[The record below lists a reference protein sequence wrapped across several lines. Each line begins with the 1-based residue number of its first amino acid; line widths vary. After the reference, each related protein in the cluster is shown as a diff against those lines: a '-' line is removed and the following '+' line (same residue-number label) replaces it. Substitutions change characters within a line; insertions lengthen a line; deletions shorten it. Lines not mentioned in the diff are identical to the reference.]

1 MTRIE
6 RIEHYARVLAIAEK
20 NGCVHEVMR
29 ELGRSDLFFLFTR
42 ILNRPDGDRDWLFDR
57 CNMVQAA
64 PDGYLDLW
72 SREHFKSSII
82 TFALTIQDILNNPEL
97 TIGIFSHTRP
107 IAKGFLRQIK
117 REFEDN
123 ELLKSLYPE
132 VLYADPRKESPKWS
146 EDDGLIVRRTTNPKE
161 ATIEAWGL
169 VDGQPTSKHFALMIY
184 DDVVTRESVT
194 TPEMIAKTTD
204 AWALS
209 LNLSSEQGG
218 RIRYIGTRYHASD
231 TWAEILRRGGAV
243 ERRYPATDTGKQD
256 GNPVLLTPER
266 LAKKRAE
273 MGPYIF
279 ACHGAGTLITMA
291 DWSQRPIENISV
303 GDEVVGWA
311 HIDGG
316 QAILT
321 PTRVVAINS
330 RRALAVKST
339 LENGNVLI
347 HTPDHKWWTG
357 RSQKD
362 GSRKAY
368 SPLGFGYGFQKGV
381 CQVIDINS
389 VYTGI
394 MPEHERAAGYL
405 AAIVDGEGGVRHR
418 TLQITQD
425 PVLHPKVC
433 DQIAWCLDTLG
444 FDYGICNSKRGGR
457 SQRIYTIHGGRD
469 ARIRLINLLGDHFG
483 KRRQVISQCYGSR
496 KFGKGC
502 RVGLVEQVPF
512 GAIKVYNIQTETGN
526 YIAGGYA
533 SKNCQMLLNP
543 LADAVMGFKRE
554 WLRFWRPVDWTGL
567 NRYIVADPASAKK
580 KDSDYTVI
588 AVIGLGRDQNYYLI
602 DFLRDRLNLT
612 ERANALFYLHQRY
625 RPLDVG
631 YERYGMQSDIEHF
644 NYRMDQENYH
654 FNITELGGSM
664 PKNDRIR
671 RLVPA
676 FEGGRFFIPEL
687 LNYRD
692 YERVDRNL
700 TQVFID
706 EEFLTFPVGA
716 HDDMLDC
723 FSRILDPDLATTWP
737 SIEAEPV
744 AFTQSQQDWNF
755 VIGNPGYSGA
765 AINIE

>member
-1 MTRIE
+1 MTPMSRIE
-6 RIEHYARVLAIAEK
+6 RIEHYDRVLAVAEET
-20 NGCVHEVMR
+20 GCVHEVMR

-42 ILNRPDGDRDWLFDR
+42 LLNRPDGDRDWLFDR

-161 ATIEAWGL
+161 ATVEAWGL
-169 VDGQPTSKHFALMIY
+169 VDGQPTSKHYRLMIY

-243 ERRYPATDTGKQD
+243 ERRYPATDTGKLD
-256 GNPVLLTPER
+256 GDPVLLTPER

-279 ACHGAGTLITMA
+279 A
-291 DWSQRPIENISV
+291 S
-303 GDEVVGWA
+303 
-311 HIDGG
+311 
-316 QAILT
+316 
-321 PTRVVAINS
+321 
-330 RRALAVKST
+330 
-339 LENGNVLI
+339 
-347 HTPDHKWWTG
+347 
-357 RSQKD
+357 
-362 GSRKAY
+362 
-368 SPLGFGYGFQKGV
+368 
-381 CQVIDINS
+381 
-389 VYTGI
+389 
-394 MPEHERAAGYL
+394 
-405 AAIVDGEGGVRHR
+405 
-418 TLQITQD
+418 
-425 PVLHPKVC
+425 
-433 DQIAWCLDTLG
+433 
-444 FDYGICNSKRGGR
+444 
-457 SQRIYTIHGGRD
+457 
-469 ARIRLINLLGDHFG
+469 
-483 KRRQVISQCYGSR
+483 
-496 KFGKGC
+496 
-502 RVGLVEQVPF
+502 
-512 GAIKVYNIQTETGN
+512 
-526 YIAGGYA
+526 
-533 SKNCQMLLNP
+533 QMLLDP
-543 LADAVMGFKRE
+543 LADAVMGFKKE
-554 WLRFWRPVDWTGL
+554 WLRFWRPVDWKGL
-567 NRYIVADPASAKK
+567 NCYIVADPASAKK

-612 ERANALFYLHQRY
+612 ERAKALFYLHQRY

-671 RLVPA
+671 RLVPV
-676 FEGGRFFIPEL
+676 FEAGRFFIPEM

-692 YERVDRNL
+692 YEGVVRNL

-723 FSRILDPDLATTWP
+723 FSRILDPDLATAWP
-737 SIEAEPV
+737 SIETEPV
-744 AFTQSQQDWNF
+744 TFTQSQQDWNF
-755 VIGNPGYSGA
+755 VIGNPGYVGA